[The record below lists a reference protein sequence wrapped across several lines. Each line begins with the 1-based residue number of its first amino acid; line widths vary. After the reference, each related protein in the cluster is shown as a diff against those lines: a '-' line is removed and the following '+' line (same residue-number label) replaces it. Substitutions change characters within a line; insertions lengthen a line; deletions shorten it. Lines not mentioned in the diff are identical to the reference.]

1 MENVST
7 ENTPNGKKGIGTFIL
22 IAAGFLVVIIA
33 LKFLVDMIM

>member
-7 ENTPNGKKGIGTFIL
+7 ENTPNTKKGVVTFIL
-22 IAAGFLVVIIA
+22 IVAGFLAAIIA